1 MVTELLPSLTEV
13 VEGGPQVPHP
23 GFQPL
28 LPPTDWL
35 SALRGC
41 YTI

>member
-13 VEGGPQVPHP
+13 VAGGPQAPHL

-28 LPPTDWL
+28 LLPTI
-35 SALRGC
+35 G
-41 YTI
+41 